1 MHSKLHLH
9 KINKLNVLQ
18 ILCPITRKKD
28 KAGMA

>member
-1 MHSKLHLH
+1 LH